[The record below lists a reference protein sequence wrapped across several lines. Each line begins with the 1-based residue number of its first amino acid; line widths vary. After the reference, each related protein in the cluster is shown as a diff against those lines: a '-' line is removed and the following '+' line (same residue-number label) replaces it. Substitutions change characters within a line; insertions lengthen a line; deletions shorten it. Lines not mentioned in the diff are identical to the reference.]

1 MKMLK
6 RAMRGYDP
14 HGIAATKPGECAVLC
29 PACPQPGL
37 NLKFGWE
44 LKPNERRYVKIYLSL
59 LLLIFLRFL
68 YRLFLALDANFRLKR
83 RNVSSEEADPS
94 FSDSWSYFVSESKYK
109 AYLEA
114 YSDLIIQK
122 VLVG

>member
-1 MKMLK
+1 MLK

-14 HGIAATKPGECAVLC
+14 LGIIATKPGECAVLC
-29 PACPQPGL
+29 PACPQPGF
-37 NLKFGWE
+37 NLEFGWE
-44 LKPNERRYVKIYLSL
+44 HEPQERRYVIMYFSL
-59 LLLIFLRFL
+59 LPLNFLRFL

-94 FSDSWSYFVSESKYK
+94 FSNGWSYFVSEVKYK
-109 AYLEA
+109 AYLVE

-122 VLVG
+122 VFCR

>member
-1 MKMLK
+1 MLK
-6 RAMRGYDP
+6 RVMRGYDP
-14 HGIAATKPGECAVLC
+14 HGVTATKPGECAVLC
-29 PACPQPGL
+29 PTCPQPGF

-44 LKPNERRYVKIYLSL
+44 LELHECRYVIIYISL
-59 LLLIFLRFL
+59 LLLIFLR
-68 YRLFLALDANFRLKR
+68 YIRQLFLALDANFHLKR

-94 FSDSWSYFVSESKYK
+94 FSDGWSYFVSKLKYK

-122 VLVG
+122 VLFC